1 MSGRG
6 NKRQKVKVRIKI
18 KNFDFYVAI
27 FTFAFLILNFLTG
40 CAPTFPKE
48 KVKES
53 IVDICKKEYKVDVK
67 VYTIGKTVAIY
78 LPLENLLDFTFSI
91 TKEASEHIN
100 DVLLSVSRVTLST
113 DADYDFYCIIAH
125 DIRIPEIQ
133 IVIIKSV
140 EDVKRFMLNDI
151 SRGEY
156 SKRMLIDIRLS
167 PQAQKERAE
176 KEVFQ
181 KMNLDNKW
189 QEDVMNDFFRSEPT
203 ALGDIGY
210 WNNRFYVK
218 DVPMTEFL
226 AEQIAS
232 RIKIEFKEDAK
243 LAEAFLVRSSKGR
256 YTTRGSKRYFELNIS
271 IDPRK
276 VPELDEAASYDRIL
290 MESLKIAIAVLRGYF
305 FEDYDYVEIA
315 NQSDKR
321 MIRVSREEMEK
332 LRTSKMD
339 FKEVLIERFL

>member
-1 MSGRG
+1 
-6 NKRQKVKVRIKI
+6 
-18 KNFDFYVAI
+18 
-27 FTFAFLILNFLTG
+27 
-40 CAPTFPKE
+40 
-48 KVKES
+48 
-53 IVDICKKEYKVDVK
+53 
-67 VYTIGKTVAIY
+67 
-78 LPLENLLDFTFSI
+78 
-91 TKEASEHIN
+91 
-100 DVLLSVSRVTLST
+100 
-113 DADYDFYCIIAH
+113 
-125 DIRIPEIQ
+125 
-133 IVIIKSV
+133 
-140 EDVKRFMLNDI
+140 
-151 SRGEY
+151 
-156 SKRMLIDIRLS
+156 
-167 PQAQKERAE
+167 
-176 KEVFQ
+176 
-181 KMNLDNKW
+181 
-189 QEDVMNDFFRSEPT
+189 
-203 ALGDIGY
+203 
-210 WNNRFYVK
+210 
-218 DVPMTEFL
+218 MTEFL